1 MRIEQ
6 RYMVGFDWPP
16 TKDEIVFV
24 QQQVEA
30 LYGAIAPAE
39 PFETVSPTLIEDL
52 VSDTF
57 GDNGS
62 TFVPLTVDD
71 GGHSSWGLSVE
82 YRLDADEYGVVVCKF
97 YIGEVH
103 HDASES

>member
-16 TKDEIVFV
+16 TKGEIAFV

-39 PFETVSPTLIEDL
+39 PFDKCSPTLIEDL

-57 GDNGS
+57 GDGGH
-62 TFVPLTVDD
+62 TFVALSVDD
-71 GGHSSWGLSVE
+71 GGHSFWGLSVE
-82 YRLDADEYGVVVCKF
+82 LCLNVDEYGVTVCEF
-97 YIGEVH
+97 YIGVVSR
-103 HDASES
+103 DASES